1 MRDRFSESGPGMK
14 PWLLPAVAALL
25 VLAGLAAWYCRQWW
39 RSASL
44 PAKPRTIEDVL
55 LALEPRVESRLRP
68 VFDQAGVNF
77 PPRNLTALVLKQER
91 RLELYT
97 TLEDGSH
104 RFILSYPILA
114 ASGMAGPKLRE
125 GDQQVPEGLYWI
137 ELLNPNSRYHLSLRV
152 NYPNAADIEQA
163 RAEGRDLAG
172 LGGDIMIH
180 GGAESVG
187 CLAIGD
193 PAIEELFVLVAG
205 TGLDKVRL
213 LIAPWDFRKETEDA
227 LAGRA
232 PSRVAEL
239 YGQLR
244 HEMAHL
250 PEPKLKAEK

>member
-1 MRDRFSESGPGMK
+1 MRDRSSEARSGLK
-14 PWLLPAVAALL
+14 LCVVVVAALL

-44 PAKPRTIEDVL
+44 PAKPRTIEDVVS
-55 LALEPRVESRLRP
+55 ALGVRVESRLRP
-68 VFDQAGVNF
+68 VFDRAGATF
-77 PPRNLTALVLKQER
+77 PPPNLTVLALKQER
-91 RLELYT
+91 RLELYV
-97 TLEDGSH
+97 TLEDGSQ

-114 ASGMAGPKLRE
+114 ASGVAGPKFRE
-125 GDQQVPEGLYWI
+125 GDRQVPEGLYRI

-152 NYPNAADIEQA
+152 NYPNVADVEQA

-213 LIAPWDFRKETEDA
+213 MIAPRDFRRETEDA
-227 LAGRA
+227 LAGHA
-232 PSRVAEL
+232 PSWVA
-239 YGQLR
+239 
-244 HEMAHL
+244 
-250 PEPKLKAEK
+250 

>member
-1 MRDRFSESGPGMK
+1 
-14 PWLLPAVAALL
+14 
-25 VLAGLAAWYCRQWW
+25 
-39 RSASL
+39 
-44 PAKPRTIEDVL
+44 
-55 LALEPRVESRLRP
+55 
-68 VFDQAGVNF
+68 
-77 PPRNLTALVLKQER
+77 
-91 RLELYT
+91 
-97 TLEDGSH
+97 
-104 RFILSYPILA
+104 
-114 ASGMAGPKLRE
+114 MAGPKLRE
-125 GDQQVPEGLYWI
+125 GDQQVPEGLYRI

-232 PSRVAEL
+232 PSWVAEL